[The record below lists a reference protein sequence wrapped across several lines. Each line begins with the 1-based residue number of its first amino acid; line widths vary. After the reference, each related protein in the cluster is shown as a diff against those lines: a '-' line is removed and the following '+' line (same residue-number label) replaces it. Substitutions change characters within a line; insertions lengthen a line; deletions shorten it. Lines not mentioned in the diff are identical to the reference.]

1 VSNFFFSLIFAAY
14 QKIKKLVISFGY
26 CPKYIISVKNQKKRV
41 KRKAKKKS
49 FKKLFIGFCRRKLNK
64 GNFDQP
70 NFALAQI

>member
-41 KRKAKKKS
+41 KRKAKKNRSKNCLLVS
-49 FKKLFIGFCRRKLNK
+49 
-64 GNFDQP
+64 
-70 NFALAQI
+70 AAES